1 MSTFELKVIT
11 PDGVMFDGEAESIFA
26 RTVMGDVL
34 ILPRHINYLTVIEN
48 GMVKIKADGAERRA
62 ACSDGFL
69 SVADG
74 KVRLAATT
82 FEFADDIEL
91 ERAERAKKRAEEAM
105 AHAQGEKEMCILEM
119 KLKRALVRIS
129 VSKEN

>member
-69 SVADG
+69 SVADIYN
-74 KVRLAATT
+74 KTI
-82 FEFADDIEL
+82 FY
-91 ERAERAKKRAEEAM
+91 
-105 AHAQGEKEMCILEM
+105 
-119 KLKRALVRIS
+119 
-129 VSKEN
+129 VSLIHCQSFRNSFIYSMTIHETS